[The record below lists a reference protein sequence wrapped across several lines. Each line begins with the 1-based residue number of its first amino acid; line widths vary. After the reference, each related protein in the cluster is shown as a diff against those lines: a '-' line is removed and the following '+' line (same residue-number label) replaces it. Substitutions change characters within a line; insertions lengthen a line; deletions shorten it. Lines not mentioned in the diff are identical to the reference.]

1 MQARIDNFVSIAA
14 GLDVA
19 PALAEL
25 ARQPDY
31 QWIRIADDG
40 LRYIQLL
47 SAAGKR
53 QLEAQ
58 LSETWRLIDRTLAI
72 LAADHGDRG
81 RLSHCRIGLMPP
93 GCGLAPHFDGV
104 DGVTVRRYQLALVS
118 EPGVTLTVGGE
129 AKWPRPGEAWQI
141 DASRTHSIINGSKA
155 DRITI
160 LFDTS
165 R

>member
-1 MQARIDNFVSIAA
+1 VDNFLRIAD

-25 ARQPDY
+25 ARQPAGH
-31 QWIRIADDG
+31 WLRIDSG
-40 LRYIQLL
+40 ELRYIPLL
-47 SAAGKR
+47 AGTFER
-53 QLEAQ
+53 QLEAE
-58 LSETWRLIDRTLAI
+58 LAATWRLIDGVLAI
-72 LAADHGDRG
+72 LAAGHGDCG

-93 GCGLAPHFDGV
+93 GCGLPPHFDGI
-104 DGVTVRRYQLALVS
+104 DGIVARRYQVPLVS

-141 DASRTHSIINGSKA
+141 DASRTHSVSNDSRA

-160 LFDTS
+160 LFDTQV
-165 R
+165 